1 MEKLIEAMKR
11 LFAVNFQYYT
21 KAHGFHV
28 NTIGPDFLEFHEL
41 FSQVYEPA
49 QDNIDTI
56 GEKIRIIRGI
66 APFSLK
72 RIAELGDI
80 KDSDKVPKPLDMVQ
94 EILDDAQTLLNH
106 YEECHDMAVEYKQY
120 GLINFIEGEIDALT
134 KVMWKLR
141 STLGEV

>member
-21 KAHGFHV
+21 KSHGYHV
-28 NTIGPDFLEFHEL
+28 NVIGSDFSEFHEL
-41 FSQVYEPA
+41 LSEVYEPA
-49 QDNIDTI
+49 QGNIDTI
-56 GEKIRIIRGI
+56 GEKIRIIRGV

-72 RIAELGDI
+72 RISELGDI
-80 KDSDKVPKPLDMVQ
+80 KDSDTVPDALKMVQ
-94 EILDDAQTLLNH
+94 ELLDDSQTLLNH
-106 YEECHDMAVEYKQY
+106 YEECHDMAVEMKQY
-120 GLINFIEGEIDALT
+120 GLVNFIEGEMDSLT